1 MSSCTSPFVY
11 VVYSAPISTTST
23 ISCSG
28 SITEPGYSL
37 PSAELCLLGWNPPGW
52 YSCSNSN
59 NCDPCVTGWSGWR
72 GWQADWGTCCY
83 CWQAGSTYWYD
94 CTTIDSIPIIPAL
107 TISASISSNITLESD
122 TEVIISTTPPTVP
135 IEVMS
140 IVVNS
145 YTANININGTGVTVV
160 LMSAVTLT
168 EANGVFAVEYPL
180 DTFSDS
186 FSETIDGIEFGYDI
200 TMSVSILFCLTPV
213 PPQQWV
219 NFMLGFTISISSL
232 DVTDYSTTFT
242 VTVPIV

>member
-1 MSSCTSPFVY
+1 
-11 VVYSAPISTTST
+11 
-23 ISCSG
+23 
-28 SITEPGYSL
+28 
-37 PSAELCLLGWNPPGW
+37 
-52 YSCSNSN
+52 
-59 NCDPCVTGWSGWR
+59 
-72 GWQADWGTCCY
+72 
-83 CWQAGSTYWYD
+83 
-94 CTTIDSIPIIPAL
+94 
-107 TISASISSNITLESD
+107 
-122 TEVIISTTPPTVP
+122 
-135 IEVMS
+135 MS

-200 TMSVSILFCLTPV
+200 TMSVSILFCLNPV